1 MPPPHNNHT
10 LISFFTRI
18 EQKLG
23 SFSAPPWKTYSN
35 LTLKEKTA
43 LSNLEN
49 NRWIII
55 KPCDKDVG
63 ICIMNTRECLTKS
76 HTHLQDW
83 NTYKLLTHN
92 RKNAITYDVCTL
104 IHYLHTQCI
113 TDTTN
118 MDFFLPPR
126 NTHAPLFYGLTKIH
140 KPNCPLHP
148 MVSGY
153 GCTTNRLSPY
163 ITHFIQSLVNSL
175 SLHIKDTEHF
185 LNFIKNFHHSQTMH
199 SWSQLMLSSCT
210 QTFHMMMVNKPS
222 FISWINTSISYPQ
235 TAHLT
240 IYFTEFSFSYLNI
253 IPLWTHTSTKSL
265 APPWE

>member
-1 MPPPHNNHT
+1 M
-10 LISFFTRI
+10 
-18 EQKLG
+18 
-23 SFSAPPWKTYSN
+23 SALLYT
-35 LTLKEKTA
+35 
-43 LSNLEN
+43 
-49 NRWIII
+49 
-55 KPCDKDVG
+55 
-63 ICIMNTRECLTKS
+63 ICIPNASQTQPTWIFSCLLGI
-76 HTHLQDW
+76 HTHLSFMVAITCNNLW
-83 NTYKLLTHN
+83 C
-92 RKNAITYDVCTL
+92 NAITYDVCTL
-104 IHYLHTQCI
+104 IHYLLTQCI

-185 LNFIKNFHHSQTMH
+185 LNFIQNFHHSQTMH
-199 SWSQLMLSSCT
+199 SWSQLMLSSST

-222 FISWINTSISYPQ
+222 FISWIIQASPTHKLPASPYISRNSR
-235 TAHLT
+235 
-240 IYFTEFSFSYLNI
+240 F
-253 IPLWTHTSTKSL
+253 HT
-265 APPWE
+265 